1 MPSDS
6 PPTRSGPR
14 PESNEPRPFAHGASP
29 FHVKGN
35 VYNGTKTFFTSSVEG
50 GLDTLYGAID
60 DPSLLEFIQQ
70 KFIPVAW
77 YDVLPAVPLIRAEAK
92 AMGLGT
98 KRYLQL
104 RSAFQ
109 AKHDLAGVYRVVLKL
124 ASIELVALK
133 LPRLFAQVFDFGS
146 SDARAVGEGHVQ
158 GFVLDFPPVLF
169 DWFTVSFDEYA
180 KQALALAGARELLVS
195 SRRVKAVA
203 ERGEEEMASL
213 QIDLR
218 WKT

>member
-6 PPTRSGPR
+6 RPDSASPP
-14 PESNEPRPFAHGASP
+14 PFAYGASP

-35 VYNGTKTFFTSSVEG
+35 VYNGTKTFFATSVDG
-50 GLDTLYGAID
+50 GLDALYRAVND
-60 DPSLLEFIQQ
+60 EALLEFIQQ
-70 KFIPVAW
+70 KFVPVAW
-77 YDVLPAVPLIRAEAK
+77 YDVLPAVPLIRAEAR
-92 AMGLGT
+92 AMGLGS

-146 SDARAVGEGHVQ
+146 SDARVMSEGYVQ

-169 DWFTVSFDEYA
+169 DWFTVSVEEYA
-180 KQALALAGARELLVS
+180 RQALTLAGARELMVS
-195 SRRVKAVA
+195 SRRVKAVTSP
-203 ERGEEEMASL
+203 GEEDLASL
-213 QIDLR
+213 QVDIR
-218 WKT
+218 WKA